1 MDIPDTTEATVPF
14 THRSDRYEDVINGEL
29 LAAKWSPDS
38 NSFTAILKETN
49 PASGGT
55 ELAHVKTY
63 LQDIPRDVPYEGDV
77 LQIQVEPDTP
87 ENKILTSRYVARY
100 RHNNFGCYTEMT
112 HWLSIL
118 VPESRIHELCNI
130 S

>member
-1 MDIPDTTEATVPF
+1 MDIRDTTAATVPF

-38 NSFTAILKETN
+38 NSFTAILKETS
-49 PASGGT
+49 PASEGT

-63 LQDIPRDVPYEGDV
+63 LQDIPGGVPYEGDV
-77 LQIQVEPDTP
+77 LQIQVEPNTP
-87 ENKILTSRYVARY
+87 ENKILTSRHVARF
-100 RHNNFGCYTEMT
+100 RHSNLGYYTEMT